1 MQSSEQRNFWDDHI
15 GDWSASAYER
25 GQKLP
30 FLERVAQPFR
40 KHLKTRQVM
49 AVSILQSWSPNAV
62 VELGCGTGEFAC
74 AFLQASNTTRRYEAI
89 DISDAAIVKV
99 RQRLERNA
107 GAGVNATARVSAVED
122 LDPGEFR
129 DFDVV
134 VGLGLLPYLTD
145 TGFEKLSAMSQGKKF
160 LFDDHPKEPTLF
172 NGLHFLYRRATGYPF
187 YRIFAESELKKTMAG
202 FGFAEFEI
210 IRNGPLR
217 FLRSL

>member
-15 GDWSASAYER
+15 GEWSASAYEH

-30 FLERVAQPFR
+30 FLERIAQPFR
-40 KHLKTRQVM
+40 KHLKVRQVM
-49 AVSILQSWSPNAV
+49 AVSMLQSWSPEAV
-62 VELGCGTGEFAC
+62 VELGCGTGEFAS
-74 AFLQASNTTRRYEAI
+74 AFLQALSTTRRYEAI
-89 DISDAAIVKV
+89 DISDAAIVQV
-99 RQRLERNA
+99 RKRLEGIA
-107 GAGVNATARVSAVED
+107 GAGVNATARVSSVED
-122 LDPGEFR
+122 LDPVDFR

-145 TGFEKLSAMSQGKKF
+145 TGFEKLSAISQGKKF
-160 LFDDHPKEPTLF
+160 LFDDHPKEPTFF
-172 NGLHFLYRRATGYPF
+172 NGLHFLYRKATGYPF
-187 YRIFAESELKKTMAG
+187 YRIFSESELKETMAG